1 MLTLTCSLHAD
12 VPFMQNSSRKYFLQ
26 IAITMCVCID
36 MHSMQSVYL
45 ARRIYEITCRK

>member
-1 MLTLTCSLHAD
+1 MLITHGRAIYAKLL
-12 VPFMQNSSRKYFLQ
+12 MQIFLQ
-26 IAITMCVCID
+26 IAIIMCVCID